1 MLHFTCSRIVH
12 RIVPWS
18 LSQADAKFRIYDIW
32 KLPPKGK
39 MCVIHSGDFSW
50 LTSAGLKV
58 SSPILSLG
66 INLVEASKMGMNF
79 YWRCIKNLN
88 RGGCMKWFIKN
99 DCRFFFTVFTLF
111 LVFGWRAKEI
121 QWLGWFRTHLKRF
134 FFSVE
139 TSFNRAPFEVWWG
152 SHFFGVFLNC
162 IECLS
167 ASFLLKNLKARVTF
181 LNWLLFELNSM
192 ALMELMNQSR

>member
-18 LSQADAKFRIYDIW
+18 LSQSNAKFRIYDIW

-79 YWRCIKNLN
+79 YWCCIKNLN
-88 RGGCMKWFIKN
+88 RRGCMKWFIKN
-99 DCRFFFTVFTLF
+99 DCRFFLQF
-111 LVFGWRAKEI
+111 LHFSWSLVDVPKKSNDWVDFGLIWNAFSSRLRLASIE
-121 QWLGWFRTHLKRF
+121 RPLKF
-134 FFSVE
+134 DEVLISSGFSSIV
-139 TSFNRAPFEVWWG
+139 SNVCPP
-152 SHFFGVFLNC
+152 L
-162 IECLS
+162 
-167 ASFLLKNLKARVTF
+167 FLLKPQKARVTF